1 MSHNGLTGP
10 CELIVNL
17 VPHDILPPPTSVTK
31 TLTDVNMFVSL
42 TALKVTIFFSDIVG
56 FTSLCADCSPLD
68 VVTFLNDLYTTFDA
82 IVDQYDAY
90 KVETIGDAYL
100 VVSGTIYLLHSKKKL

>member
-1 MSHNGLTGP
+1 MWINSKTHFLW
-10 CELIVNL
+10 
-17 VPHDILPPPTSVTK
+17 HLPTTYAPNENIGWRKHVCLSV
-31 TLTDVNMFVSL
+31 

-68 VVTFLNDLYTTFDA
+68 VVTFLNDLYTMFDA

-100 VVSGTIYLLHSKKKL
+100 VVSGNIYQRSKCYIQKGKL